1 MFGNLHGAM
10 HSYGLRSRP
19 GGLMRKVGGCGLA
32 GRSNERGGIGWG
44 EMEWEFVYDLMEFM
58 VDYCAERKNRE
69 EAVAVA

>member
-1 MFGNLHGAM
+1 
-10 HSYGLRSRP
+10 
-19 GGLMRKVGGCGLA
+19 MRKVGGCGLA

-69 EAVAVA
+69 EAVAVT